1 IVSYVFVRLQR
12 QREGALHL
20 CHRRRRRLSRPQTP
34 FNLALV
40 SPPADI
46 KVSRASFDFFRLRR
60 GSPTRRRRR
69 LGSSSGAKHGSTGA
83 VLSPAAGNSLLLI
96 HFFFRLRRATDTAV
110 RGSEIAGAS
119 STFLSPAAPS
129 YNFDASLE
137 DRQQHPPRARKPRH
151 RAPFLS
157 PAARHPS
164 LFPIFLPPAA
174 GNATRWTP
182 RGRRV
187 QLTFLPPAAR
197 CCESITLALSPQLPC
212 RLFQNFVRLRRA
224 RVRRFFALP
233 AAHAPTILYATR
245 LALFVALASA
255 SVLVERHTPSSCSGA
270 AADSTRKCTVKS
282 GECCPADW
290 SCVVPADGTEV
301 CLQNARSS
309 ACPAGY
315 AVKNNVCV
323 LSGTPVTSGVAST
336 ATGGNSAVTSVI
348 AVTTTSL
355 STSFSTSGSATIA
368 VTVPVP
374 ITTSATTILVPTTTG
389 VPSVSVS
396 HSLSTSG
403 GSTFTVPVNVT
414 LTSAATDTASLSV
427 STSFSQSG

>member
-1 IVSYVFVRLQR
+1 M
-12 QREGALHL
+12 
-20 CHRRRRRLSRPQTP
+20 P

-40 SPPADI
+40 SPPAEHRLVVCTQPSI
-46 KVSRASFDFFRLRR
+46 SSACGAHRA
-60 GSPTRRRRR
+60 TRRLRR

-83 VLSPAAGNSLLLI
+83 VLSPAAGKSLLLI
-96 HFFFRLRRATDTAV
+96 HFFFRLRRATDTVV
-110 RGSEIAGAS
+110 RGSEIASQPALLRRFFRLRRHRTTSTHPSRTDS
-119 STFLSPAAPS
+119 SIRPAPASPAIA
-129 YNFDASLE
+129 
-137 DRQQHPPRARKPRH
+137 
-151 RAPFLS
+151 
-157 PAARHPS
+157 
-164 LFPIFLPPAA
+164 
-174 GNATRWTP
+174 
-182 RGRRV
+182 
-187 QLTFLPPAAR
+187 
-197 CCESITLALSPQLPC
+197 
-212 RLFQNFVRLRRA
+212 RLFFRLRRA
-224 RVRRFFALP
+224 ILLYSQFFSRLRRTTQRAGRL
-233 AAHAPTILYATR
+233 AAGAFNSLSFRLRRAAPTILYATR

-374 ITTSATTILVPTTTG
+374 ITTSATTILVPTTTA

-427 STSFSQSG
+427 STSFSQSGSATVP